1 MNFLKKRK
9 FKNKNCII
17 HYEQDI
23 FSNLAK
29 IDIYGNNYDVRIGL
43 AGIILSFLQ
52 RGNTIEDVR
61 EILDKIENNGNEV
74 F

>member
-1 MNFLKKRK
+1 MNFFKKRK

-29 IDIYGNNYDVRIGL
+29 IDIYGSNYDVRVGL
-43 AGIILSFLQ
+43 AGIIVSFLQ

-61 EILDKIENNGNEV
+61 EILDKIENDGNEV

>member
-1 MNFLKKRK
+1 MNFFKKRK

-43 AGIILSFLQ
+43 AGIIVSFLQ

>member
-1 MNFLKKRK
+1 MNFFKKRK
-9 FKNKNCII
+9 FKSKNCII

-43 AGIILSFLQ
+43 AGIIVSFLQ

>member
-9 FKNKNCII
+9 LKNKNCII

-29 IDIYGNNYDVRIGL
+29 IDIYGNNYDVRVGL
-43 AGIILSFLQ
+43 AGIIVSFLQ

-61 EILDKIENNGNEV
+61 EILDKIENDGNEV

>member
-1 MNFLKKRK
+1 MKFFKKRK

-29 IDIYGNNYDVRIGL
+29 IDIYGNNYDVRVGL
-43 AGIILSFLQ
+43 AGIIVSFLQ

-61 EILDKIENNGNEV
+61 EILDKIENDGNEV